1 MPTTW
6 YLAVDMQ
13 MFVLGLLIMM
23 LIWKYPKFKKTIL
36 GLSLFIAV
44 AIPAIITYV
53 KKFDG
58 IFLLTPE

>member
-1 MPTTW
+1 MPITW

-23 LIWKYPKFKKTIL
+23 LLWKYPNRKKLIL
-36 GLSLFIAV
+36 SICLLISV
-44 AIPAIITYV
+44 TIPAVITYV